1 MGIAC
6 VPPTQ
11 FVSYRMSFRGHLPT
25 EGLCTYV
32 MLCWHKCKVYQ
43 VELQWRP
50 SWRGAKHYHLVY
62 KNANLQRSATHH
74 GMRASRCI
82 HVYTY
87 TPIHVYMY
95 SRPHEYILKEEDQ
108 DIIIRLE
115 GRENEGWCCE
125 PVPFSTNGHAVVS
138 NWLSGNRLRP
148 TYSVCK
154 LPLVVSWAPSD
165 WGTLHLRHALLT

>member
-1 MGIAC
+1 
-6 VPPTQ
+6 
-11 FVSYRMSFRGHLPT
+11 
-25 EGLCTYV
+25 
-32 MLCWHKCKVYQ
+32 
-43 VELQWRP
+43 
-50 SWRGAKHYHLVY
+50 
-62 KNANLQRSATHH
+62 
-74 GMRASRCI
+74 MRASSCI

-95 SRPHEYILKEEDQ
+95 SRPHEYILKEEGQ

-148 TYSVCK
+148 TYSVYK
-154 LPLVVSWAPSD
+154 QPHVVSWAPSETA
-165 WGTLHLRHALLT
+165 WSWCMKEKLFTMYQEKRRRIWRLQICWRSLKKSAAANLRMTGWCCRREYFENEIIVENRNEVLRLM

>member
-1 MGIAC
+1 MG
-6 VPPTQ
+6 T
-11 FVSYRMSFRGHLPT
+11 FRQRDFALT
-25 EGLCTYV
+25 
-32 MLCWHKCKVYQ
+32 
-43 VELQWRP
+43 
-50 SWRGAKHYHLVY
+50 S
-62 KNANLQRSATHH
+62 RSAVINAKSIRWNSSSILH
-74 GMRASRCI
+74 GVGRSIIILFIKMQIYKGLLLIMVWVSRCI

-95 SRPHEYILKEEDQ
+95 SRPHEYILKEENQ
-108 DIIIRLE
+108 DIIKRLE

-125 PVPFSTNGHAVVS
+125 PVPSSTNGHAVVS

-154 LPLVVSWAPSD
+154 LPDVVSWAPSD